1 MPGAE
6 DILEMQNVSWI
17 KEQCY
22 NFILSSNDK
31 SSNK

>member
-6 DILEMQNVSWI
+6 DILEMQNVSRI
-17 KEQCY
+17 KEQYY